1 MMCLMLTTL
10 SGTLFVFQGQEIGMR
25 NPPPYWGSGHFR
37 DIDAE
42 VWAKHM
48 KEKYPNDP
56 YMEQQAYNGI
66 LNVGRDT
73 TRTPMQW
80 DGSLHA
86 GFTTYERGPWI
97 DVHPGYS
104 KINVEKQVHDE
115 DSVLSFWKIMIMYR
129 KRHKELFVHGKF
141 KCWNTEHPRL
151 FIYSK
156 ESKDGFYAVVVLN
169 FSAERQEFDLPHEL
183 LTRKRKPLILE
194 PSVYPKYEREPG
206 VLKAWEARVYLI

>member
-1 MMCLMLTTL
+1 MLTTL
-10 SGTLFVFQGQEIGMR
+10 SGTLFVFQGQEIGMC

-37 DIDAE
+37 DIDARL
-42 VWAKHM
+42 WAERM
-48 KEKYPNDP
+48 KSKYPNDP

-80 DGSLHA
+80 DGSLYA
-86 GFTTYERGPWI
+86 GFTKCERGPWI
-97 DVHPGYS
+97 DVHPNYP

-129 KRHKELFVHGKF
+129 KRYKELFVHGKF
-141 KCWNTEHPRL
+141 KCWNQEHPRL
-151 FIYSK
+151 FVYSK

-169 FSAERQEFDLPHEL
+169 FSPERQEFDLPYEL
-183 LTRKRKPLILE
+183 LRMGRKPLVLE
-194 PSVYPKYEREPG
+194 PSVYGRFEREPG
-206 VLKAWEARVYLI
+206 VLMAWEGRVYLI